1 MNEQISPKTDT
12 RSGCKKFFIWFF
24 ILAFLIGGGWIAW
37 WYYIPFGEDGVK
49 SGYLNTIVYKGNIFK
64 TYEGKL
70 IQDGLKSA
78 GGSMQSNEFEFSI
91 ENKSIFDT
99 LRFNSG
105 KRVELQYK
113 EYRGALPWRGNARY
127 VVDKVISISESIPS
141 NQQKMPF

>member
-1 MNEQISPKTDT
+1 MNEQILPKTDS
-12 RSGCKKFFIWFF
+12 RWGCRKFFIWFF
-24 ILAFLIGGGWIAW
+24 ILLFLFGGGWIAW

-78 GGSMQSNEFEFSI
+78 GSSMQSNEFEFSI
-91 ENKSIFDT
+91 ENKAIFDT
-99 LRFNSG
+99 LRLNSG

-113 EYRGALPWRGNARY
+113 EYRGMLPWRGNTRY
-127 VVDKVISISESIPS
+127 LVDKVISIAEANPN
-141 NQQKMPF
+141 NQQKIPF